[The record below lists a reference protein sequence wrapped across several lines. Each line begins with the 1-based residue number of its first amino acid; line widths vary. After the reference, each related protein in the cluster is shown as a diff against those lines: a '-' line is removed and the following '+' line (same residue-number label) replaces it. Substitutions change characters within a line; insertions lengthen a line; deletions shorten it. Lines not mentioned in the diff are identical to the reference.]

1 MHGQQDNLALF
12 ALAAAPGFSWA
23 RTRAE
28 IDDLGSPSAVLH
40 ARFEGQLLGGFD
52 EAIGE
57 ASRVIAEHAAHG
69 IHTATLYADAYPRQ
83 LRAVHDAP
91 PVLYWEG
98 QLQDRDAS
106 AVAIVGTRVPDLWGA
121 SFARDLAGM
130 LAEHGV
136 PVISGLARGVD
147 VAAMRASLNR
157 GGRTIGVIGTGLGVY
172 YPREHRALQEEI
184 AAHHLLISQFAPGSN
199 ASKKTFPMRNVVMS
213 GFASATVIV
222 QAGETSGTR
231 TQAAAAVRHGR
242 PVIMTRHVVDK
253 SKWAQDLIAH
263 AYDIIIVADAA
274 DAFDAVQRIQE
285 RQRAADVDLAL
296 GALLSV

>member
-1 MHGQQDNLALF
+1 MQGQQENLALL
-12 ALAAAPGFSWA
+12 ALATAPGFSWA
-23 RTRAE
+23 QTRAE

-40 ARFEGQLLGGFD
+40 ARFEGQLFGGFD
-52 EAIGE
+52 EALDVAG
-57 ASRVIAEHAAHG
+57 RVIAEHAAHG
-69 IHTATLYADAYPRQ
+69 IRTATLYSDDYPRQ

-91 PVLYWEG
+91 PVLYWQGEI
-98 QLQDRDAS
+98 QDRDAES
-106 AVAIVGTRVPDLWGA
+106 VAIVGTRSPDAWGTG
-121 SFARDLAGM
+121 FAGDLAAM

-147 VAAMRASLNR
+147 VTAMRASLDR

-172 YPREHRALQEEI
+172 YPREHRTLQDDL
-184 AAHHLLISQFAPGSN
+184 ATRHLLISQFAPGSS

-213 GFASATVIV
+213 GFASMTVIV

-242 PVIMTRHVVDK
+242 PVIMTRHVAERTT
-253 SKWAQDLIAH
+253 WARDLVAR
-263 AYDIIIVADAA
+263 AYDITVVSDAA
-274 DAFDAVQRIQE
+274 EAFGAVQRIQRRHRGAE
-285 RQRAADVDLAL
+285 SGLAL